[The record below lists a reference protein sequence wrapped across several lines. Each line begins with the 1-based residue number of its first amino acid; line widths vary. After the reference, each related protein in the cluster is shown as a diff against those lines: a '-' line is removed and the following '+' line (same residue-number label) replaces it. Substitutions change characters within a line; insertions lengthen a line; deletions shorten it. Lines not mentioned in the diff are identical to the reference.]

1 MLAFAGSDT
10 LTRDKMEKGT
20 RDLIAKQMDVFMPKF
35 PNASLQQIRDF
46 LFSGQSGDE
55 DLNTVGKNTLF
66 RFIQRMKKKFIQT
79 GSCLVRRPGSGR
91 PAAVVG
97 DKKLA
102 NQVSRKFLNKETP
115 GQRSVAEM
123 FNISRTSV
131 RNILKTKNIK
141 PYHKVREQ
149 ALLLL
154 KLDENYS
161 KYICKFLILLPFSF
175 LLITWVNLCR
185 IQVFKRLKYSTGREK
200 FKTDLIYLLL
210 TRLKG

>member
-115 GQRSVAEM
+115 GQRSVAKM

-131 RNILKTKNIK
+131 MNILKTKNIK

-149 ALLLL
+149 APKPEHKEKL
-154 KLDENYS
+154 K
-161 KYICKFLILLPFSF
+161 
-175 LLITWVNLCR
+175 
-185 IQVFKRLKYSTGREK
+185 
-200 FKTDLIYLLL
+200 IYL
-210 TRLKG
+210 

>member
-1 MLAFAGSDT
+1 MKIYIIYQIQPCQFLILVLYCSVCAGSVRCKTVTSMLAFAGSDT

-20 RDLIAKQMDVFMPKF
+20 RDLIAKQMDVFMLKF

-131 RNILKTKNIK
+131 MNILKTKNIK

-149 ALLLL
+149 AL
-154 KLDENYS
+154 KPEH
-161 KYICKFLILLPFSF
+161 KE
-175 LLITWVNLCR
+175 
-185 IQVFKRLKYSTGREK
+185 KRVK
-200 FKTDLIYLLL
+200 IYM
-210 TRLKG
+210 